1 MKKNLL
7 PVFLLIVLL
16 NACTQNNDSL
26 VESTGTIEATQIDIR
41 AEVGGRILEL
51 YFDEGDRIKPAD
63 IFARL
68 DHEKLGYELQQAEAR
83 VRELKAK
90 LALLQ
95 KGFRDAEVERAKEFL
110 LESEVQ
116 LKEQRREF
124 ERIKTLFD
132 KEVVSVDVRDR
143 AETAYESA
151 LKRYGMAK
159 KDYQIYQ
166 EGYRKEEIASAKAA
180 NESAEAAV
188 RLIQRNIQDATVVIP
203 CDGVINERYVEPGE
217 FVAPGTLLATVI
229 NLQDMWIMAYVS
241 EKNLGKVRLGQTG
254 KVFVDSY
261 PDREFPGKVTYIS
274 PEAEF
279 TPKNIQ
285 TREERVKL
293 VYGVK
298 VQIDNTEEIL
308 KPGMPADVT
317 IEVNN
322 NP

>member
-1 MKKNLL
+1 
-7 PVFLLIVLL
+7 
-16 NACTQNNDSL
+16 
-26 VESTGTIEATQIDIR
+26 
-41 AEVGGRILEL
+41 
-51 YFDEGDRIKPAD
+51 
-63 IFARL
+63 
-68 DHEKLGYELQQAEAR
+68 
-83 VRELKAK
+83 
-90 LALLQ
+90 
-95 KGFRDAEVERAKEFL
+95 
-110 LESEVQ
+110 
-116 LKEQRREF
+116 
-124 ERIKTLFD
+124 
-132 KEVVSVDVRDR
+132 
-143 AETAYESA
+143 
-151 LKRYGMAK
+151 MAK

-166 EGYRKEEIASAKAA
+166 EGYRKEDIASAKAA
-180 NESAEAAV
+180 KESAEAAV
-188 RLIQRNIQDATVVIP
+188 RLIQRTIQDATVVIP

-317 IEVNN
+317 IEVNDH
-322 NP
+322 P